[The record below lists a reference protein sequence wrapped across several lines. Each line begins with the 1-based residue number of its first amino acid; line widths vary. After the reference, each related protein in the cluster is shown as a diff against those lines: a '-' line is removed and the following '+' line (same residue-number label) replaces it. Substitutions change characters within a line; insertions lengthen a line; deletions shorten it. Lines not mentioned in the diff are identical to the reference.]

1 MEQQKENELHHETIG
16 HEITNHEV
24 TDYEAIEHAAE
35 QLQENH
41 TESRSEYQKRK
52 RDEKKEQKRKK
63 RRSTLA
69 IFSVLVIL
77 AGILCGTLLSGK
89 INTPHDA
96 IVIASANVQHIKY
109 TVGDTIAQLT
119 DKLPWNQKEPPII
132 PPADQSETPGE
143 VPNEEPNEELNTSTE
158 VPNESNNPIENTEGA
173 ESVEGIE
180 NADGNVSV
188 ENTENTENSEGNES
202 NESTTNT
209 PPVTSDNPFGIDP
222 SKPMVALTFDDGPS
236 QYTWPIVTALQEH
249 NARATFFLVGNRVAT
264 HQAAIEFTQA
274 NHNEIASHSFSHA
287 DLGKSTEEEILSQ
300 IQKTDKALQEQHQYT
315 PTLFRVP
322 YGERNATVLEILRQQ
337 GKPVIGWSVDPRDW
351 ESQDKDA
358 IVSHVLSHVKD
369 GDIVLMHDLYKPTAD
384 AVVELVPALQAKG
397 YQLVTVSELL
407 QYKGIEAT
415 PGTYYYA
422 SWKWV

>member
-16 HEITNHEV
+16 HEVTNHEV

-35 QLQENH
+35 QLQEHH

-96 IVIASANVQHIKY
+96 IVIASANAQHIKY

-119 DKLPWNQKEPPII
+119 DKLPWNQQEEPLLT
-132 PPADQSETPGE
+132 PPADQNETPGE
-143 VPNEEPNEELNTSTE
+143 VPNEEPNEGNDPS
-158 VPNESNNPIENTEGA
+158 ENTEGA
-173 ESVEGIE
+173 ESVEGTE

-188 ENTENTENSEGNES
+188 ENTENTENNEGNES

-249 NARATFFLVGNRVAT
+249 NARATFFLVGDRVAT

-384 AVVELVPALQAKG
+384 AVAELVPALQAKG

-407 QYKGIEAT
+407 QYKGIDAT

>member
-16 HEITNHEV
+16 HEATNHEV

-35 QLQENH
+35 QLQEHH

-384 AVVELVPALQAKG
+384 AVAELVPALQAKG

-407 QYKGIEAT
+407 QYKGIDAT

>member
-1 MEQQKENELHHETIG
+1 MEQQKENELHRETIG
-16 HEITNHEV
+16 HEVTNHEV

-35 QLQENH
+35 QLQEHH

-77 AGILCGTLLSGK
+77 AGILYGTLLSGK

-119 DKLPWNQKEPPII
+119 DKLPWNQQEEPLLT
-132 PPADQSETPGE
+132 PPADQNETPGE
-143 VPNEEPNEELNTSTE
+143 VPNEEPNEGNDPS
-158 VPNESNNPIENTEGA
+158 ENTEGA
-173 ESVEGIE
+173 ESVEGTE

-188 ENTENTENSEGNES
+188 ENTENTENNEGNES

-384 AVVELVPALQAKG
+384 AVAELVPALQAKG

>member
-1 MEQQKENELHHETIG
+1 
-16 HEITNHEV
+16 
-24 TDYEAIEHAAE
+24 
-35 QLQENH
+35 
-41 TESRSEYQKRK
+41 
-52 RDEKKEQKRKK
+52 
-63 RRSTLA
+63 
-69 IFSVLVIL
+69 
-77 AGILCGTLLSGK
+77 
-89 INTPHDA
+89 
-96 IVIASANVQHIKY
+96 
-109 TVGDTIAQLT
+109 
-119 DKLPWNQKEPPII
+119 
-132 PPADQSETPGE
+132 
-143 VPNEEPNEELNTSTE
+143 
-158 VPNESNNPIENTEGA
+158 
-173 ESVEGIE
+173 
-180 NADGNVSV
+180 
-188 ENTENTENSEGNES
+188 
-202 NESTTNT
+202 
-209 PPVTSDNPFGIDP
+209 
-222 SKPMVALTFDDGPS
+222 MVALTFDDGPS

-384 AVVELVPALQAKG
+384 AVAELVPALQAKG

>member
-16 HEITNHEV
+16 HEVTNHEV
-24 TDYEAIEHAAE
+24 TDYEAIEYAAE
-35 QLQENH
+35 QLQEHH

-96 IVIASANVQHIKY
+96 IVIASANAQYIKY

-119 DKLPWNQKEPPII
+119 DKLPWNQQEEPPII
-132 PPADQSETPGE
+132 PPADQNETPVE
-143 VPNEEPNEELNTSTE
+143 APNEEPDEELNTSTE
-158 VPNESNNPIENTEGA
+158 VPNESNDLIENTEGA
-173 ESVEGIE
+173 ESTESTEI
-180 NADGNVSV
+180 D
-188 ENTENTENSEGNES
+188 ENTENTENNEGTAD
-202 NESTTNT
+202 TT
-209 PPVTSDNPFGIDP
+209 PVTADNPFGIDP

-322 YGERNATVLEILRQQ
+322 YGARNATVLEILRQQ

-384 AVVELVPALQAKG
+384 AVAELVPVLQAKG

>member
-16 HEITNHEV
+16 HEVTNHEV
-24 TDYEAIEHAAE
+24 TDYEAIEHAAD

-69 IFSVLVIL
+69 IFGVLVVL

-119 DKLPWNQKEPPII
+119 DKLPWNQQEEPPII
-132 PPADQSETPGE
+132 PPADQNETPGE
-143 VPNEEPNEELNTSTE
+143 VPNEEPNEGNDPS
-158 VPNESNNPIENTEGA
+158 ENTEGA

-209 PPVTSDNPFGIDP
+209 PPVTQDNPFGIDP

-384 AVVELVPALQAKG
+384 AVAELVPALQAKG

>member
-16 HEITNHEV
+16 HEV
-24 TDYEAIEHAAE
+24 TEYAAD

-77 AGILCGTLLSGK
+77 AGILYGTLLSGK

-119 DKLPWNQKEPPII
+119 DKLPWNQQEEPLLT
-132 PPADQSETPGE
+132 PPADQNETPGE
-143 VPNEEPNEELNTSTE
+143 VPNEEPNEGNDPS
-158 VPNESNNPIENTEGA
+158 ENTEGA
-173 ESVEGIE
+173 ESVEGTE

-188 ENTENTENSEGNES
+188 ENTENTENNEGNES

-384 AVVELVPALQAKG
+384 AVAELVPALQAKG